1 MRADPTRTEPD
12 ESTEASGAIEPIES
26 TEARGAIEPIEPTE
40 ARGATE
46 PADEPVVAEP
56 TEVSVVTEYTVGS
69 VAKLLGLPV
78 ATLRSWNQRYGLGP
92 QRHRPGRHRHY
103 TTEDLA
109 VVTRMVELVRA
120 GASPVSAARAAK
132 TVLGPAPPLGDVE
145 PVVAAAERMDVSAL
159 LSLVTAHLAHH
170 GVVATWNR
178 LCRPAFGAIVDR
190 QRRGDGYIDV
200 EHVLSWALTTGL
212 HRTVP
217 AQTDKDRARPIV
229 LACAAEEH
237 HVLPLEVLRAALA
250 ERGRPTL
257 MLGAAVPVDALL
269 DALARRAGPAV
280 VVLWS
285 QTSDTAR
292 PEPIRIADNP
302 AIDLVLAGPGW
313 AGRRFAH
320 DIRHVDSLEAA
331 LAAVEE
337 LSRDDRPP
345 H

>member
-1 MRADPTRTEPD
+1 M
-12 ESTEASGAIEPIES
+12 
-26 TEARGAIEPIEPTE
+26 
-40 ARGATE
+40 
-46 PADEPVVAEP
+46 
-56 TEVSVVTEYTVGS
+56 TEYTVGS

-132 TVLGPAPPLGDVE
+132 TVLGPAPPLGDVG
-145 PVVAAAERMDVSAL
+145 PVVAAAERMDVSGL
-159 LSLVTAHLAHH
+159 LALVTAHLAHH
-170 GVVATWNR
+170 GVVETWNR
-178 LCRPAFGAIVDR
+178 LCRPAFGAIVER

-217 AQTDKDRARPIV
+217 ALTDKDRQRPVV

-250 ERGRPTL
+250 EQGRPTL
-257 MLGAAVPVDALL
+257 MLGAAVPADALL

-285 QTSDTAR
+285 KTSDTAR

-313 AGRRFAH
+313 AGKEFAH
-320 DIRHVDSLEAA
+320 GIRHVDSLEAA
-331 LAAVEE
+331 VAAVDE

-345 H
+345 R

>member
-1 MRADPTRTEPD
+1 MRPDPARTEPTGR
-12 ESTEASGAIEPIES
+12 TEPSE
-26 TEARGAIEPIEPTE
+26 
-40 ARGATE
+40 ATE
-46 PADEPVVAEP
+46 VPVATEP
-56 TEVSVVTEYTVGS
+56 TEVPVVTEYTVGS

-170 GVVATWNR
+170 GVVETWNR
-178 LCRPAFGAIVDR
+178 LCRPAFGAIVER

-217 AQTDKDRARPIV
+217 ALTGTARQRPIV
-229 LACAAEEH
+229 LACAAAEQ

-257 MLGAAVPVDALL
+257 MLGAAVPADALL

-285 QTSDTAR
+285 QTSETAR
-292 PEPIRIADNP
+292 PESMPNADNP
-302 AIDLVLAGPGW
+302 AVDLVLAGPGW
-313 AGRRFAH
+313 AGKEFAH
-320 DIRHVDSLEAA
+320 GVRHVDSLEAA
-331 LAAVEE
+331 LAVLDE
-337 LSRDDRPP
+337 LSPADRPRR
-345 H
+345 

>member
-1 MRADPTRTEPD
+1 MRPDPARTEP
-12 ESTEASGAIEPIES
+12 TG
-26 TEARGAIEPIEPTE
+26 PTE
-40 ARGATE
+40 PSEATE
-46 PADEPVVAEP
+46 FPVATEP
-56 TEVSVVTEYTVGS
+56 TEVPVVTEYTVGS

-103 TTEDLA
+103 TTEDVA

-132 TVLGPAPPLGDVE
+132 TVLGPAPPLGDVA

-170 GVVATWNR
+170 GVVETWNR
-178 LCRPAFGAIVDR
+178 LCRPAFGAIVER

-212 HRTVP
+212 HHTVP
-217 AQTDKDRARPIV
+217 ALTGTARQRPIV
-229 LACAAEEH
+229 LACAAAEQ

-257 MLGAAVPVDALL
+257 MLGAAVPADALL

-285 QTSDTAR
+285 QTSETAR
-292 PEPIRIADNP
+292 PESMPNADNP
-302 AIDLVLAGPGW
+302 AVDLVLAGPGW
-313 AGRRFAH
+313 AGKEFAH
-320 DIRHVDSLEAA
+320 GVRHVDSLEAA
-331 LAAVEE
+331 LAVLDE
-337 LSRDDRPP
+337 LSPADRPRR
-345 H
+345 